1 MMKEIRGGYVYLKPM
16 LSKEF
21 KPKLEIIDYFPLID
35 SIRKN
40 KPFCYPIMD
49 LSQAIKQQVLDMP
62 VVSNDSTILLD
73 EVVVTRKARKPFRD
87 KCMGRLDSLAQA
99 NLGSAYV
106 CGCGYL

>member
-1 MMKEIRGGYVYLKPM
+1 MKPM
-16 LSKEF
+16 YSKEF
-21 KPKLEIIDYFPLID
+21 NPKLVIIDYFPLID

-40 KPFCYPIMD
+40 KPFSYPIMD

-87 KCMGRLDSLAQA
+87 KFMGRLDKIGRAH
-99 NLGSAYV
+99 V
-106 CGCGYL
+106 